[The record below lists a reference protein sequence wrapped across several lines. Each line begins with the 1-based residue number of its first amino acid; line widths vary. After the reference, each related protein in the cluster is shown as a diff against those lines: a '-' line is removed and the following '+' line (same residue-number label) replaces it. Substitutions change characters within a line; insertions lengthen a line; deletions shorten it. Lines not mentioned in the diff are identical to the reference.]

1 MSCRA
6 MNYARSSSFERL
18 LPLLEAARLL
28 GMRWKA
34 FLEIN
39 RHRLG
44 DCRDLRAELWNCPVL
59 LERAEKNSRQMGSN
73 APESNAFRWCAS
85 ACAIGYLLALIPAA
99 SFVVVI
105 HRRVC
110 LEDSFL
116 KVNLPGYNLYAQR
129 VAAGFP
135 FSRSF

>member
-1 MSCRA
+1 MTAAIYELSYGTVLSYLSVLKRIRA
-6 MNYARSSSFERL
+6 KWE
-18 LPLLEAARLL
+18 
-28 GMRWKA
+28 
-34 FLEIN
+34 
-39 RHRLG
+39 
-44 DCRDLRAELWNCPVL
+44 
-59 LERAEKNSRQMGSN
+59 

-135 FSRSF
+135 FSRGF